1 MELLPTEVHWVA
13 VFSSNASML
22 HIHASIS
29 GVDTIFPT
37 FVWGAY
43 ALRFAHRH
51 ARRPI
56 LGSCGCCPGS
66 SKLPGAGWLGSVF
79 TDHDAFGHSNATPVH
94 GTPKCNTPPI
104 LSEIHA
110 ISICTKFFST
120 LDHLDRS
127 FENAKIGLLAWRWAK
142 RNAYENRKYSILTSD
157 MRMHASYTH
166 VCGYASS
173 VRVFWAR
180 V

>member
-1 MELLPTEVHWVA
+1 MQVPQVR
-13 VFSSNASML
+13 N
-22 HIHASIS
+22 
-29 GVDTIFPT
+29 TIFPT
-37 FVWGAY
+37 FVYGACTS
-43 ALRFAHRH
+43 RFAHRH

-79 TDHDAFGHSNATPVH
+79 TNHDAFGLSNATPVH

-166 VCGYASS
+166 VCGDASS